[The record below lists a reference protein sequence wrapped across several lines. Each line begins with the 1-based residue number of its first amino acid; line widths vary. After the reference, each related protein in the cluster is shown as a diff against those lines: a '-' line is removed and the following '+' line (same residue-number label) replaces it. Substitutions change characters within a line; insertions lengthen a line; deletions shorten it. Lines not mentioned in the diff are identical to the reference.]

1 MRANASISILPVLW
15 AAVRGEGW
23 IAEKYPLLF
32 ARAYGKII
40 TRETR
45 K

>member
-1 MRANASISILPVLW
+1 MRDNAFVSVLPVLW
-15 AAVRGEGW
+15 AAVHGEGW

-32 ARAYGKII
+32 ARGYGKII